1 MTNRLTVVTGAS
13 SQIGFFL
20 IPQLIA
26 KGENVLAISRQP
38 LPIWFQQYRGEPTLR
53 WCDFEKV
60 QQKSL
65 PESINLISAGPLA
78 LAEKLLQ
85 ALSPEKVIAL
95 SSASVN
101 FKQDSAHIPER
112 NLISKIV
119 LAEESLS
126 KWAQQQ
132 HKTLNILR
140 PTLVYGCG
148 LDKSISRAAAL
159 IQRWGFMPVA
169 GRAIGLRQPVH
180 AEDIAGLIINLLES
194 EKSGQRIWPLAGG
207 SQLTYAEMMQAV
219 FSALDKPTRILKLP
233 AGFLKLASYMLPG
246 INPQM
251 ILRQNQDLCV
261 DDSAARDQL
270 GWSPRPFILAA
281 RHLTT
286 K

>member
-20 IPQLIA
+20 IPRLIA

-38 LPIWFQQYRGEPTLR
+38 LPAWLHQYKDLSSLR
-53 WCDFEKV
+53 WCNL
-60 QQKSL
+60 QQVHKQSF
-65 PESINLISAGPLA
+65 PASINLISAGPLA
-78 LAEKLLQ
+78 LASKLVTEL
-85 ALSPEKVIAL
+85 LPEKVIVL

-119 LAEESLS
+119 LAEENLS

-132 HKTLNILR
+132 HKSLNILR
-140 PTLVYGCG
+140 PTLIYGCG
-148 LDKSISRAAAL
+148 RDKSLSRAAAL

-169 GRAIGLRQPVH
+169 AKAKGLRQPVH
-180 AEDIAGLIINLLES
+180 AEDLAGLIINLLES
-194 EKSGQRIWPLAGG
+194 ESSGQMTWQLAGG
-207 SQLTYAEMMQAV
+207 SQLTYAEMIQAV
-219 FSALDKPTRILKLP
+219 FTALDKPARILKLP
-233 AGFLKLASYMLPG
+233 EGLLKLASYMLPG

-261 DDSAARDQL
+261 DDSPARDQL
-270 GWSPRPFILAA
+270 GWSPRPFILEA

-286 K
+286 Q